1 MNCILDTHTLIWFLE
16 GNQLL
21 SLNAR
26 EAIENQSHTKYIS
39 IASLWEIAIKMS
51 LGKLILRKPLAEFLS
66 DVSLT
71 EFEILQINFSH
82 ILRISQLD
90 FLHKDPFNRVIIS
103 QSLEEGLT
111 IISKDENFPLYN
123 VDLYR

>member
-1 MNCILDTHTLIWFLE
+1 
-16 GNQLL
+16 
-21 SLNAR
+21 LNAR